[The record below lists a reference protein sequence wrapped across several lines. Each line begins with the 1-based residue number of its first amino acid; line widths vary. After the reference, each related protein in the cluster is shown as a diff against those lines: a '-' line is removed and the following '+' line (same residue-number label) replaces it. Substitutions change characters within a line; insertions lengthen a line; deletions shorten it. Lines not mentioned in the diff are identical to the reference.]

1 MDPMEYLR
9 ARDIEEPLPWDHI
22 KVGPSKD
29 FLLLQRE
36 KSRKGLLTPDCRMG
50 VWDAEFVV
58 VIYGQRWLDHI
69 L

>member
-36 KSRKGLLTPDCRMG
+36 KSRKGLLTPDCRMSCLGCG
-50 VWDAEFVV
+50 VCGGDLWPTLA
-58 VIYGQRWLDHI
+58 
-69 L
+69 